1 MNSTEW
7 QQAKLDDIPSQH
19 GAEFWREW
27 TDDPAFGSRWHSVRH
42 HFGLTSIGINAN
54 GGDAGDQIVVE
65 HDEQEDANQDEVYF
79 VVRGRA
85 RFVLDGTEI
94 EAGPGELVC
103 VGGAVTRAAWAV
115 ESPTQLLMIG
125 GTPGGAY
132 AVPGWDGG

>member
-79 VVRGRA
+79 VVRGRGLKPNLVERA
-85 RFVLDGTEI
+85 IKLSHDKYCSATAMLGKTAELSIDWEI
-94 EAGPGELVC
+94 
-103 VGGAVTRAAWAV
+103 V
-115 ESPTQLLMIG
+115 E
-125 GTPGGAY
+125 
-132 AVPGWDGG
+132 D